1 MKSSHDK
8 QYVKC
13 FKHQNVENNP
23 RKEHIQQQLSRISK
37 HKKVNN
43 L

>member
-1 MKSSHDK
+1 MKSYHDK

-13 FKHQNVENNP
+13 FKHQNDEKNL

-37 HKKVNN
+37 HKKSK
-43 L
+43 